1 MFSVRLIIQEYRATA
16 HYMDRHRRQ
25 SSSRPLRALITGD
38 LRHASTLIPFEMPD
52 ISGAPFCHSFSR
64 SVSWNS

>member
-25 SSSRPLRALITGD
+25 SSSRPSRALFTGD
-38 LRHASTLIPFEMPD
+38 LRHASTLFSFEMPV

>member
-1 MFSVRLIIQEYRATA
+1 
-16 HYMDRHRRQ
+16 MDRHRRQ
-25 SSSRPLRALITGD
+25 SSFRPFRALITGD